1 MYRDHCTIVDGTL
14 LHWLFPSKELHDG
27 LRILVNDKGCQY
39 MSKCIVEGGVA
50 DIYVEDVFVQALLD
64 EDEGRGVE
72 ASGFED
78 EWKRCLS
85 EN

>member
-1 MYRDHCTIVDGTL
+1 
-14 LHWLFPSKELHDG
+14 
-27 LRILVNDKGCQY
+27 

-64 EDEGRGVE
+64 EDEGQGVE

-85 EN
+85 ENQMKVITW